1 MGKKLNIAVIGAG
14 LGGLSAA
21 IRLAHLGHS
30 VKVFESNSIAGGKAS
45 SFTRNGFRFD
55 MGPSLL
61 TMPFVLEE
69 LFTSVNE
76 NINDYLQLE
85 RLDPA
90 CKYFYPDKT
99 TIHAYADINDF
110 AEEVSKKTKDSSK
123 AVLKYFQYSKRI
135 YDLTSELFLFKS
147 FSDISTFTNLK
158 ALKTLINL
166 KALDTFRSMHK
177 ANKSFFKDEKII
189 QLFDRY
195 ATYNGSNPFTA
206 PATLNIIQHV
216 EFGLGAFIPKRGI
229 IAISDSLYKL
239 ALKKGVTFYFDSKV
253 EKINIEN
260 KKVTGLIINGV
271 QQNFDLVISNSDVL
285 TTYEELIPNNNSKIY
300 KRYKKLEP
308 STSALVFYWGIKGIH
323 KKLETHN
330 IFFSNN
336 YKAEFE
342 ELFNEK
348 VIPNDPTTYIYIS
361 SKYKND
367 DAPKD
372 CENWFVMVNAPYIE
386 NQNWEK
392 EISKARKSII
402 RKINSSL
409 EIDVESKIQFEE
421 VLTPLDIQTKTSS
434 SKGSLYGISS
444 NTKMAAFLRQQNR
457 SKDYKGLYFV
467 GGSAH
472 PGGGIPLVVLSGKIA
487 CELIEKHEK

>member
-1 MGKKLNIAVIGAG
+1 MEKKLNIAVIGAG

-61 TMPFVLEE
+61 AMPFVLEE

-308 STSALVFYWGIKGIH
+308 STSALVFYWGVRGIH
-323 KKLETHN
+323 KNLETHN

-402 RKINSSL
+402 KKINSSL

>member
-61 TMPFVLEE
+61 AMPFVLEE

-158 ALKTLINL
+158 ALKTLLNL

-402 RKINSSL
+402 KKINSSL

>member
-61 TMPFVLEE
+61 AMPFVLEE

-308 STSALVFYWGIKGIH
+308 STSALVFYWGVRGIH
-323 KKLETHN
+323 KNLETHN

-402 RKINSSL
+402 KKINSSL

>member
-1 MGKKLNIAVIGAG
+1 MEKKLNIAVIGAG

-61 TMPFVLEE
+61 AMPFVLEE

-402 RKINSSL
+402 KKINSSL